1 MVKCKAWGCENRS
14 RRENHK
20 KSKSKSKDSNNTNK
34 QANNND
40 VKKNWIDNNNNNKN
54 NNNNNNGKNSKR
66 TLSFYRVPSQSKD
79 KLLRKAWL
87 DNIKERNNS
96 IENFD
101 ICSDHFEPE
110 CFEKDLKVSQLF
122 FISDN
127 YKAFI
132 FFKKYVSQSVSQ

>member
-1 MVKCKAWGCENRS
+1 MVKCKAWGCEKRS

-20 KSKSKSKDSNNTNK
+20 KSKSKVKTATTQTNK
-34 QANNND
+34 PTTTTS
-40 VKKNWIDNNNNNKN
+40 KKNWIDNNNNK
-54 NNNNNNGKNSKR
+54 NNNNNGKNSKR

-132 FFKKYVSQSVSQ
+132 FFKKYVTQSVSQ

>member
-1 MVKCKAWGCENRS
+1 MKTVLVAKTTKRAKAKVKTATTQ
-14 RRENHK
+14 
-20 KSKSKSKDSNNTNK
+20 TNK
-34 QANNND
+34 PTTTTS
-40 VKKNWIDNNNNNKN
+40 KKNWIDNNNKNNNN